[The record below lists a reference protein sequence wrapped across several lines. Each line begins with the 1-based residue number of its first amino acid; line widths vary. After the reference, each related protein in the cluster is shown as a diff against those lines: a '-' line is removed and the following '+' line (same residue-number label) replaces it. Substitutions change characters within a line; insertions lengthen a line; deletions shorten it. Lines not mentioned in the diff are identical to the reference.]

1 MMDLLH
7 ATNWALHVLGEKMTK
22 IEEENENFMADEE
35 WKLCHESYKILSHM
49 MEIL

>member
-7 ATNWALHVLGEKMTK
+7 ATNWALHVLGEKMEK
-22 IEEENENFMADEE
+22 IEEENENYMEDEE
-35 WKLCHESYKILSHM
+35 WKLCRESYKILDHM